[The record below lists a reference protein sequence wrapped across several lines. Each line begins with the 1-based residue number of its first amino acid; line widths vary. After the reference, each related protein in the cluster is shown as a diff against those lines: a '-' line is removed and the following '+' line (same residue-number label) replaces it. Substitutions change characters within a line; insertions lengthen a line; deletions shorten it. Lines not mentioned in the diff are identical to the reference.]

1 MAQTDGAPHALPW
14 VGRSTRR
21 WEEKTMRVRRGVV
34 ATSAGT
40 LALVLVGGPMMPG
53 PALAAAPSVV
63 VRRGDT
69 LSAIAASFG
78 TTVARLVALNHIP
91 NPDLILPGQVV
102 VLAPSSST
110 RATGKGLVVRTVVH
124 VVRTGETLTGLAKR
138 YATSVAGI
146 MAANR
151 LTDAN
156 RILVGQRLRITVSSP
171 AHAATAPAVANKTAT
186 HVVVVRAGETLT
198 GIARRYGTSV
208 AVLLKLNR
216 LPRSGLIRVG
226 QRLLVPTARSSNT
239 TGWSTARFP
248 GQIRSLMARRGAIR
262 AMIVDEARRAGVP
275 VALALAVGWQES
287 GWRQHVVSSAGA
299 VGVMQLLP
307 ATAAWVADTMLRAH
321 VNIHGSRSN
330 VRAGVTLLKHYL
342 LRYRGDKRRALAAY
356 YQGQVAVD
364 RHGIFPVS
372 ESYIASILLLEEMLQ
387 P

>member
-1 MAQTDGAPHALPW
+1 
-14 VGRSTRR
+14 
-21 WEEKTMRVRRGVV
+21 MRVRRGVV

-262 AMIVDEARRAGVP
+262 ALIVDEARRAGVP